1 MKKVF
6 LGILVSALLIY
17 LSLKG
22 TDFQDVRT
30 GLARINSSYIWS
42 SLLLMTAMQ
51 SLRAWRWGLILR
63 PLGQLG
69 SMRVLAITSVGF
81 LAITAL
87 PARLGELLRPY
98 LVARSSDISMSAALG
113 TVFVE
118 RFLDGVTVLAIAS
131 LTTLFASLPTWLAK
145 AGFVFLLFNLALL
158 IVIFCAVFR
167 RPLLE
172 GLVHYFI
179 RRLPLPWSESLSHF
193 FRHFLDGFQI
203 IGDGSRLWRVLLLS
217 CLIWLI
223 NGLAIYA
230 LFQAFDFSLPPVAAF
245 VLMIVLVIGIAI
257 PTAPGFIGNWHFSC
271 VLGLGLFGVA
281 KTEALTFAIVY
292 HFLAV
297 GLTVVIGLVFL
308 PYLQFSLADLWK
320 AAKRQG
326 TAAE

>member
-6 LGILVSALLIY
+6 LGILISALLIY

-22 TDFQDVRT
+22 ADFQDVRT
-30 GLARINSSYIWS
+30 GLARINSGYIWS
-42 SLLLMTAMQ
+42 SLLLMTSMQ
-51 SLRAWRWGLILR
+51 ALRAWRWGLILR

-69 SMRVLAITSVGF
+69 AMRVLAITSVGF

-98 LVARSSDISMSAALG
+98 LVAKSSDISMSAALG

-131 LTTLFASLPTWLAK
+131 LTTLFASLPPWLAR
-145 AGFVFLLFNLALL
+145 AGFAFLLLNLALL
-158 IVIFCAVFR
+158 VVIFCAVFR

-172 GLVHYFI
+172 GLIHYFI
-179 RRLPLPWSESLSHF
+179 RRLPVPWSERLGQF

-223 NGLAIYA
+223 NGLAIYT
-230 LFQAFDFSLPPVAAF
+230 LFQAFDSSLPLVAAF
-245 VLMIVLVIGIAI
+245 VLMIVLVVGIAI

-297 GLTVVIGLVFL
+297 GLTVVIGLLFL
-308 PYLQFSLADLWK
+308 PYLQFSFADLWK

-326 TAAE
+326 TAAG